1 MALLRLLRIV
11 QSISEHLHHTF
22 STELNGVFLGQLQI
36 LFGHLLLLLSVL
48 KPVLQLFHQG
58 INRSSFED
66 VAFRQRKLL
75 SSRTLG
81 IGDDRDETAGEG
93 LGAGHGLDLSI
104 GSMDVQVRHVQIV
117 AQLFLC
123 AELHDHRVVQSLR
136 EPLVSLG
143 VGSLAGQD
151 ENHVLVVLALGDSL
165 DDEILTLLVVVSS
178 DRNDDELVLE
188 LWQTLNLDGVEEWNS
203 TVGEDVEVALVVIA
217 LEEVLDHLRGTVDIV
232 HLVVDEPLCH
242 IVDDPGEGLAPSH
255 VNSVGGV
262 LSKDMETR
270 GDSDVH
276 FTSYFDGGVG
286 KRRGHQE
293 VDDVGSGERLSDN
306 GLVGLRERYSLV
318 VGQLHDAI
326 MGIVRGND
334 ILSLF
339 RSAWSDDS
347 DGVAHGA
354 EHFGEAAHGDDATG
368 LHIVVIIADEHDSQ
382 LSVVLPAHCSLRTRG
397 IMRVRNQKGM
407 KKYIRNAKE
416 TNEVLY

>member
-1 MALLRLLRIV
+1 MALLPLLRIV
-11 QSISEHLHHTF
+11 QSISEHLYHTF
-22 STELNGVFLGQLQI
+22 STELNRVFLGQLQI

-48 KPVLQLFHQG
+48 KPVLQLLHQG

-66 VAFRQRKLL
+66 VAFRQRELL

-81 IGDDRDETAGEG
+81 IGDDGDETAGEG
-93 LGAGHGLDLSI
+93 LRAGHGLDLSI

-117 AQLFLC
+117 AQLLLC

-136 EPLVSLG
+136 ELLVPLG

-217 LEEVLDHLRGTVDIV
+217 LEEVLDHLRGTVDVV

-255 VNSVGGV
+255 VNGVGGV
-262 LSKDMETR
+262 LSKDMEACC
-270 GDSDVH
+270 DSDVH
-276 FTSYFDGGVG
+276 FTSHLDGGVG

-293 VDDVGSGERLSDN
+293 VDDVGSGERLSDDS
-306 GLVGLRERYSLV
+306 LVGLRERHSLV

-339 RSAWSDDS
+339 RSAWSDYS
-347 DGVAHGA
+347 DGVTHGT
-354 EHFGEAAHGDDATG
+354 EHVSEAAHGDDATG

-397 IMRVRNQKGM
+397 
-407 KKYIRNAKE
+407 
-416 TNEVLY
+416 